1 MTTIPVKEYLADRN
15 AFYLVD
21 VRTASEFREAHIEGA
36 HLHPL
41 DSINA
46 GKISFQAQGKKLLV
60 SCLSGARAQKAAKQI
75 ADAGHEVACLEGSL
89 QGWEKEG
96 QPVVRSTP
104 SGLPLIRQVHL
115 TVSIINMT
123 AALLALFVNPNWAWV
138 IAGTSAGLFLA
149 GATGFCGMGMLLAKM
164 PWNRTDSK
172 LDDCEAG

>member
-21 VRTASEFREAHIEGA
+21 VRTASEFSEAHIEGA

-41 DSINA
+41 DSLNVA
-46 GKISFQAQGKKLLV
+46 KLGFQAQGKKLLV

-75 ADAGHEVACLEGSL
+75 AASGHEVACLEGSL
-89 QGWEKEG
+89 HGWEKDG

-123 AALLALFVNPNWAWV
+123 AALLALLINPAWAWV
-138 IAGTSAGLFLA
+138 IVGTSAGLFLA
-149 GATGFCGMGMLLAKM
+149 GATGFCGMGLLLAKM
-164 PWNRTDSK
+164 PWNQTSPK
-172 LDDCEAG
+172 SDDCEEG

>member
-1 MTTIPVKEYLADRN
+1 MTTITVKEYLADRN

-21 VRTASEFREAHIEGA
+21 VRTASEYSEAHIEGA

-41 DSINA
+41 DSLNVA
-46 GKISFQAQGKKLLV
+46 KLGFKAQGKKILV

-75 ADAGHEVACLEGSL
+75 TTAGQDVACLDGSL
-89 QGWEKEG
+89 HGWEKEG

-138 IAGTSAGLFLA
+138 IVGTSAGLFLA
-149 GATGFCGMGMLLAKM
+149 GATGFCGMGLILAKM
-164 PWNRTDSK
+164 PWNRTDSAV
-172 LDDCEAG
+172 DDCEAG